1 MLLRSIVAPLATSVD
16 KLVARSVTG
25 RPASAR
31 RRSAAESLGH
41 DERVVALTKIA
52 EIYRAAEPLAEVDR
66 FFGSGDAA
74 APEVR
79 GAGRFAVGGL
89 EVSKRELSWPSE
101 APTFC
106 DDPALRER
114 YAATRENRVA
124 RAHLFS
130 GGPGRPAV
138 VLVHGY
144 RGGHTDFERHVW
156 PIRWLLSG
164 GLDVALFVLPFHA
177 SRASSGTPPRFPSS
191 DPRFTNEGFRQAI
204 ADLRGLIGWLM
215 EQGAP
220 AVGAMGMSLG
230 GFTVSL
236 LATVERRLAFAAP
249 VIPLASF
256 ADVAREAGRLVGSAE
271 EQARQHRLLE
281 EAHRV
286 VSPFARAPLV
296 DPDAVV
302 VVAGERD
309 RITPKAHGERL
320 ARHFG
325 AELVVFPGGHLLQI
339 GRSDGFRAIG
349 RMLRRR
355 GLMR

>member
-16 KLVARSVTG
+16 KLIARSVTG

-31 RRSAAESLGH
+31 RRSTAESLGH
-41 DERVVALTKIA
+41 DARVEALAKIA
-52 EIYRAAEPLAEVDR
+52 AVYRAAEPLSEVDR
-66 FFGSGDAA
+66 FFGSGAPAA
-74 APEVR
+74 VLVR
-79 GAGRFAVGGL
+79 GGGRFSVAGL
-89 EVSKRELSWPSE
+89 EVEKSELSWPSD

-114 YAATRENRVA
+114 YAATQENRVA
-124 RAHLFS
+124 RARLFS
-130 GGPGRPAV
+130 AGSGRPTV
-138 VLVHGY
+138 ILVHGY
-144 RGGHTDFERHVW
+144 RGGHADFERHVW

-164 GLDVALFVLPFHA
+164 GFDVALFVLPFHA
-177 SRASSGTPPRFPSS
+177 SRATPGSPPRFPSS

-204 ADLRGLIGWLM
+204 ADLRGLVGWLLAR
-215 EQGAP
+215 GAP

-230 GFTVSL
+230 GYTVSL
-236 LATVERRLAFAAP
+236 LATVEPRLAFVAP

-256 ADVAREAGRLVGSAE
+256 ADVARDAGRLVGSAH
-271 EQARQHRLLE
+271 EQERQHALLD

-286 VSPFARAPLV
+286 VSPFARPAVV
-296 DPDAVV
+296 DPDATV

-325 AELVVFPGGHLLQI
+325 GELVIFPGGHLLQI